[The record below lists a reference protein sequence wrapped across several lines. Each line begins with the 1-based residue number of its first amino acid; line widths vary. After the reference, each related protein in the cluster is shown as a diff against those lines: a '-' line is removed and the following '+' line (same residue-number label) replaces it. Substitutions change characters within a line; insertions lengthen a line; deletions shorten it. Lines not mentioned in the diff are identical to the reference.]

1 MKKIKTLFVQPING
15 LGQIENAPID
25 IRINAALEKNNITT
39 DNIVNIQ
46 VHQDSINN
54 NGQIIL
60 FYSATIIYLQNAIT
74 EN

>member
-1 MKKIKTLFVQPING
+1 MKKIKTLFVQPTNG
-15 LGQIENAPID
+15 LGQIENLPID
-25 IRINAALEKNNITT
+25 IRINTQLEKNNITT
-39 DNIVNIQ
+39 DNIVNIL

-60 FYSATIIYLQNAIT
+60 FYSATIIYLENAIT